1 MVISNRFIESKVMT
15 KLIFLFKKFLW
26 LLNYFFYVF
35 SPIYFIIHLLFNQLH
50 ISNGTLFLIGALVIS
65 WRLVGRWFKEFYAD
79 IEITP
84 LSALILLVGTILLIL
99 INLMVGID
107 DSHDAYFYHLNIAV
121 PIALYHNVLDIHLYD
136 LISYSQG
143 YPKFGEFLQ
152 AFGIQLTHYFWGYG
166 LITVIVIPASY
177 TTTYLL
183 AKRLGLASQYAD
195 KVALAYAFNPIN
207 ITQATTGYID
217 SIQALYVLANI
228 FLAIRINNLFKLSL
242 LLINLIALLNMK
254 LTGVVIGSLI
264 LLLAIISNSQFDFS
278 RKQLLNAIL
287 LTLAAYLV
295 GLSHYLMNFIHFKT
309 VTFPFIDLELA
320 KYVANLYTGE
330 GSKLEKIMRL
340 FWSQPDAFEQIS
352 LYDATKG
359 AFSILWY
366 PLPIF
371 IFLALLKALRQHDK
385 LFLYLQLLF
394 WLMLILDPTVSMGRY
409 VAYFQFLGF
418 FAVIYWVKDLNF
430 ILTSRTVPW
439 LMAILP
445 VSYLMLSSYI
455 IFNPKLGLITRRLA
469 HYQTN
474 RLLVTSASSVARQA
488 FDYYYNVNSY
498 CSGYYWL
505 LKFNQVEVQLTQ
517 AQPPGN
523 NYFYLYRN
531 ENNECTFTVAHDLS
545 ISNRIDYENGPPI
558 LKMDNHS
565 LFAAEY
571 CKWCLS
577 EFNCLY
583 APYYVDK
590 YRVDLSQFP
599 FKSAGEKTATVECLS
614 IDGRLLTNTLK
625 FQID

>member
-1 MVISNRFIESKVMT
+1 MTNLIS
-15 KLIFLFKKFLW
+15 LFKKFLW

-35 SPIYFIIHLLFNQLH
+35 SPIYFTIHLIFNQLN
-50 ISNGTLFLIGALVIS
+50 ISNGTLFLLSALVIS
-65 WRLVGRWFKEFYAD
+65 WRLLGHWAEELYAD
-79 IEITP
+79 IEIP
-84 LSALILLVGTILLIL
+84 QLSALVLLIGTILLIL
-99 INLMVGID
+99 INLIVGTD

-121 PIALYHNVLDIHLYD
+121 PIALYHNVLDVHLYD

-152 AFGIQLTHYFWGYG
+152 AVGIQLTHYFWGYG
-166 LITVIVIPASY
+166 LVTVMVIPASY
-177 TTTYLL
+177 ITTYLL

-207 ITQATTGYID
+207 IAQATTGYID

-254 LTGVVIGSLI
+254 LTGVVMGSLI
-264 LLLAIISNSQFDFS
+264 LLLAIICNSQVSFS
-278 RKQLLNAIL
+278 RKQLLNAIF
-287 LTLAAYLV
+287 LTLVAYLV

-309 VTFPFIDLELA
+309 FIFPFIDLEFA
-320 KYVANLYTGE
+320 KHIANLYTGE
-330 GSKLEKIMRL
+330 GSKLEKIIRL
-340 FWSQPDAFEQIS
+340 FWSQPAAFEQIS
-352 LYDATKG
+352 LYDTTKG

-366 PLPIF
+366 PLPVF
-371 IFLALLKALRQHDK
+371 ICLALVKAIRKHDK

-394 WLMLILDPTVSMGRY
+394 WLMLSLDPTVSMGRY

-418 FAVIYWVKDLNF
+418 FAVIYWIKDFNL
-430 ILTSRTVPW
+430 ILTNRTMRW

-445 VSYLMLSSYI
+445 LSYLILSSYI

-469 HYQTN
+469 HYQEN
-474 RLLVTSASSVARQA
+474 RLLITSASSIARQA
-488 FDYYYNVNSY
+488 FNYYYNVNSY

-505 LKFNQVEVQLTQ
+505 LKFNQVEVRLTQ
-517 AQPPGN
+517 AKPQSK
-523 NYFYLYRN
+523 NYFYLYRD
-531 ENNECTFTVAHDLS
+531 ENNKCTFAIAHDLS
-545 ISNRIDYENGPPI
+545 ISNRIDYENGQPI
-558 LKMDNHS
+558 FKMNNHS

-571 CKWCLS
+571 CKWCLA

-599 FKSAGEKTATVECLS
+599 FKSAGEKAATVECLS
-614 IDGRLLTNTLK
+614 IDGRLLTDTLK
-625 FQID
+625 FKID

>member
-1 MVISNRFIESKVMT
+1 MT
-15 KLIFLFKKFLW
+15 KLISLFKKFLW

-35 SPIYFIIHLLFNQLH
+35 APIYFIIHLIFNQLH
-50 ISNGTLFLIGALVIS
+50 INNGVLFLIGALVIS
-65 WRLVGRWFKEFYAD
+65 WHLWGRLVAELYTD
-79 IEITP
+79 IEIP
-84 LSALILLVGTILLIL
+84 QLSAWILLLGTILLAL
-99 INLMVGID
+99 INLMVGTD
-107 DSHDAYFYHLNIAV
+107 DSHDTYFYHLNIAV

-152 AFGIQLTHYFWGYG
+152 ALGIQLTHYFWGYG
-166 LITVIVIPASY
+166 LITVVVIPASY
-177 TTTYLL
+177 TTAYLL

-207 ITQATTGYID
+207 IAQATTGYID

-228 FLAIRINNLFKLSL
+228 FLAIRINNWFKLSL

-264 LLLAIISNSQFDFS
+264 FLWAIICNNQVNFS
-278 RKQLLNAIL
+278 RKQLLNAMI
-287 LTLAAYLV
+287 LTLIAYLV
-295 GLSHYLMNFIHFKT
+295 GLSHYLMNFINFKT
-309 VTFPFIDLELA
+309 VTFPFIDLEFA
-320 KYVANLYTGE
+320 QYIANLYTGE

-340 FWSQPDAFEQIS
+340 FWSQPAAFEQIS
-352 LYDATKG
+352 LYDTTKG

-366 PLPIF
+366 PLPVF
-371 IFLALLKALRQHDK
+371 IFLALIKAIRQHNK
-385 LFLYLQLLF
+385 IFLYLQLLF

-418 FAVIYWVKDLNF
+418 FAFIYWIKDFNL
-430 ILTSRTVPW
+430 ILTNRMIGW
-439 LMAILP
+439 FMAILP
-445 VSYLMLSSYI
+445 LSYLVLGSYI
-455 IFNPKLGLITRRLA
+455 VFNPKLGLITRRLT
-469 HYQTN
+469 HYQEN
-474 RLLVTSASSVARQA
+474 RLLITSASSIARKA

-505 LKFNQVEVQLTQ
+505 LKFHQIDVRLTQ
-517 AQPPGN
+517 AQPQSE
-523 NYFYLYRN
+523 NYFYLYRDD
-531 ENNECTFTVAHDLS
+531 NNKCTFTMAHNLS
-545 ISNRIDYENGPPI
+545 INNQIDYENGRPI

-571 CKWCLS
+571 CKWCLA

-590 YRVDLSQFP
+590 YQVDLSQFP
-599 FKSAGEKTATVECLS
+599 FKSAGEKVATVECLS
-614 IDGRLLTNTLK
+614 IDGQLLTDTLK